1 MLSSEI
7 FVTSTST
14 YMSAGLVGATK
25 GKDVGDVEG
34 GMLVGVGAVG
44 ATDGLSELN
53 ANTFV
58 GITVGT
64 ADG

>member
-1 MLSSEI
+1 
-7 FVTSTST
+7 
-14 YMSAGLVGATK
+14 MSAGLVGATK

-34 GMLVGVGAVG
+34 GMLVGVSAVG